1 MDVDV
6 DVVVVGA
13 GLAGLSCARA
23 LESGGARVAV
33 IEARDR
39 VGGRTLSKTIGKGTV
54 DLGGQWL
61 GANQPKLEALAKEL
75 GVATFPTYHQGK
87 KVLSLGGKVSTYG
100 GSIPS
105 LPLLDLVDMQ
115 RTLWTL
121 DRRTSRIVTE
131 SVLESRDAAELDG
144 ITLESFKSQS
154 IRSNKVKALVDAV
167 VRVVFGAE
175 PRDLSLLYFLLYSAS
190 GGGLMKL
197 AEIDGGAQQTRFVD
211 GAQSLSI
218 RLAERLKSSPMLG
231 VPARTIRQ
239 DATGVVVRGDTMT
252 IHAKRV
258 VVAIPPS
265 LAGRIEYDPLLPV
278 ARDQLHQRMAMGA
291 TVKCLAM
298 YDRAFWREDG
308 FSGEIVTDG
317 DVCVSFDNTSH
328 DGAQPCLVA
337 FVVGEAARRWS
348 ARPEQERRKVV
359 LDAFAKAFGDK
370 ARDPSLYVEQDW
382 STERWT
388 GGCPVGVLGTGALTT
403 SAAALRTPVG
413 RIHWAGT
420 ETAVRWMGYME
431 GALASGERAAREV
444 LAAL

>member
-13 GLAGLSCARA
+13 GLAGLTCARA
-23 LESGGARVAV
+23 LERGGARVAL

-39 VGGRTLSKTIGKGTV
+39 VGGRTLSKTVGKGTI

-75 GVATFPTYHQGK
+75 GVATFPTFHQGK
-87 KVLSLGGKVSTYG
+87 KVLSIGGKVSTYG

-115 RTLWTL
+115 RTLWAL
-121 DRRTSRIVTE
+121 DRRTAKVICETP
-131 SVLESRDAAELDG
+131 LDTPDADELDG
-144 ITLESFKSQS
+144 MSLESFKMQS
-154 IRSNKVKALVDAV
+154 IRSKRVRALVDAV

-197 AEIDGGAQQTRFVD
+197 AEIEGGAQQTRFVD

-218 RLAERLKSSPMLG
+218 RLAEKLKSPPMLG
-231 VPARTIRQ
+231 VPARKIHQ
-239 DATGVVVRGDTMT
+239 DEHGVVVYGDTIT
-252 IHAKRV
+252 LRAKRV
-258 VVAIPPS
+258 VVALPPT

-278 ARDQLHQRMAMGA
+278 ARDQLHQRMSMGA

-348 ARPEQERRKVV
+348 SRSEKERREVV
-359 LDAFAKAFGDK
+359 LGAFARAFGDK
-370 ARDPSLYVEQDW
+370 ARNPTIYLEQDW

-388 GGCPVGVLGTGALTT
+388 GGCPVGILGTGGLTST
-403 SAAALRTPVG
+403 AAALRIPTG

-420 ETAVRWMGYME
+420 ETAVKWMGYME
-431 GALASGERAAREV
+431 GAIGSGERAAREV
-444 LAAL
+444 LAGL